1 VPSKV
6 QGEGSAKA
14 IAEGIELLNT
24 RKGIDLIII
33 GRGGGSLEDLWAFNE
48 EIVARAIFASRIPI
62 ISAVGHEIDF
72 TISDF
77 VADLRAPTPSAAMEI
92 ATPDKS
98 ELMNYLDQFLLKSSE
113 NISYILEDEK
123 QKIRNILSS
132 YGFRVPL
139 DKVKIKIQE
148 LDNVLYRFQ
157 QKFDNK
163 ISILKNKLSII
174 LKILEANNSE
184 RILRKGFVIVKQD
197 SKYILRAN
205 QFAENQIASL
215 KFFDNEIEINRQQ

>member
-1 VPSKV
+1 M
-6 QGEGSAKA
+6 
-14 IAEGIELLNT
+14 
-24 RKGIDLIII
+24 
-33 GRGGGSLEDLWAFNE
+33 
-48 EIVARAIFASRIPI
+48 
-62 ISAVGHEIDF
+62 
-72 TISDF
+72 
-77 VADLRAPTPSAAMEI
+77 RAPTPSAAMEI
-92 ATPDKS
+92 ATPDKL
-98 ELMNYLDQFLLKSSE
+98 ELINYLGQFLLKSSE

-148 LDNVLYRFQ
+148 LDYVLYRFQ

-163 ISILKNKLSII
+163 INTLKNKLSII
-174 LKILEANNSE
+174 SKVLEANNSE

-205 QFAENQIASL
+205 QFSENQKASL
-215 KFFDNEIEINRQQ
+215 KFFDNEIEVNRQQ